1 MNKEEKRIERIAEL
15 AARKKTWIYAEYDN
29 EKNEIRGHG
38 SAPGLFAL
46 ACEIVKQM
54 ALRED
59 GQITPV
65 EYVDL
70 LALTV
75 KREIEIDNLEGIG
88 EWEPN

>member
-1 MNKEEKRIERIAEL
+1 MNKEEKRIERIAEF

-88 EWEPN
+88 EGELN

>member
-75 KREIEIDNLEGIG
+75 KLEIEIDNLEGIG
-88 EWEPN
+88 EGELN

>member
-15 AARKKTWIYAEYDN
+15 AARKKTWIYAEYGGKEN
-29 EKNEIRGHG
+29 VIRGHG
-38 SAPGLFAL
+38 SAPSLFSL
-46 ACEIVKQM
+46 AYEIVKQM

-59 GQITPV
+59 GKITPV

-88 EWEPN
+88 EGELN